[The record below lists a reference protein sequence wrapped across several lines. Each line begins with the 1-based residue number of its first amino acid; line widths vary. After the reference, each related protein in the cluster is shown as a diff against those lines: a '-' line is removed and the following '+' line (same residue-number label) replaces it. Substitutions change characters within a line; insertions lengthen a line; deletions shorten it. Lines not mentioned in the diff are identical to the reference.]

1 MQDDRDY
8 SVYPSDLDVLGAFTK
23 FYQYL
28 KSQGYTPMER
38 TGKDFCFQIR
48 VNEYR
53 ILHAENYE
61 EFLRLLAEYPKS
73 LPIHVHT
80 RFEKDKDLG
89 FACRITVNSSGLET
103 SVRCDH
109 LEVLS
114 SIHDRIREY
123 FKAHNPNE
131 DRKTEFYRR
140 GLKKSVFLAHRFDDE
155 GTETADSLSQFL
167 RRLGFDVKEGSG
179 YEGRDIPDKVS
190 ERIRSQD
197 ILIALVT
204 KGDPSWILS
213 EVTYAKAL
221 GRHIVLIIERGC
233 EFKKGILG
241 SDFEHLEFPA
251 GQLEKCYS
259 SLVYAL
265 PV

>member
-28 KSQGYTPMER
+28 KGQGYTPMKRVTEGFYFEITVSPHR
-38 TGKDFCFQIR
+38 T
-48 VNEYR
+48 
-53 ILHAENYE
+53 LHAENYD
-61 EFLRLLAEYPKS
+61 EFLSLLAEHPKA
-73 LPIHVHT
+73 LPISIHT
-80 RFEKDKDLG
+80 RFEKDKVMG
-89 FACRITVNSSGLET
+89 FAFIIRVRSSGLET

-114 SIHDRIREY
+114 SIHDRIREN
-123 FKAHNPNE
+123 FKAYNPNE
-131 DRKTEFYRR
+131 DRKTEFFRR
-140 GLKKSVFLAHRFDDE
+140 GLKKSVFLAHRFDE
-155 GTETADSLSQFL
+155 NGTETAASLSEFL

-197 ILIALVT
+197 ILVALVT

-213 EVTYAKAL
+213 EVAYAKAL
-221 GRHIVLIIERGC
+221 GRQIIVIIEKGC

-241 SDFEHLEFPA
+241 SDFEHMEFPVD
-251 GQLEKCYS
+251 QLEKCYS

>member
-8 SVYPSDLDVLGAFTK
+8 SVYPSDLDILGAFTK

-28 KSQGYTPMER
+28 KERGYTPMER
-38 TGKDFCFQIR
+38 VGQHFSFTITVSPHR
-48 VNEYR
+48 T
-53 ILHAENYE
+53 LHAENYD
-61 EFLRLLAEYPKS
+61 EFLRLLAEYPKA
-73 LPIHVHT
+73 LPIYVHT
-80 RFEKDKDLG
+80 RFEKEPDMG
-89 FACRITVNSSGLET
+89 FACIISVRSSGLET
-103 SVRCDH
+103 SVRSDH

-114 SIHDRIREY
+114 AIHDRIRES

-131 DRKTEFYRR
+131 DRRTEISRR
-140 GLKKSVFLAHRFDDE
+140 GLKKSVFLAHRFDDH
-155 GTETADSLSQFL
+155 GMETSSTLAEFL
-167 RRLGFDVKEGSG
+167 RRLGFDLKEGTG

-204 KGDPSWILS
+204 KGDPSWILT
-213 EVTYAKAL
+213 EVAYAKAL
-221 GRHIVLIIERGC
+221 GKFIVVAIENDC

-241 SDFEHLEFPA
+241 SDFEHMEFPV
-251 GQLEKCYS
+251 GQIEKCYS
-259 SLVYAL
+259 PLVYTL